1 MFGRDRVLLVCV
13 LDKGMIDVC
22 CVSDGELG
30 FGWFVFFDVGS
41 LGFFF
46 CFLSGDFVDMVG

>member
-1 MFGRDRVLLVCV
+1 MFGRDRVSLACA

-30 FGWFVFFDVGS
+30 FGWFASSDVGS
-41 LGFFF
+41 LGFL
-46 CFLSGDFVDMVG
+46 FLFSEW